1 MQTFARLLSFVTF
14 LLSVGFLAQALP
26 TTGNGLVARDYS
38 SPGGY
43 NGGSGYSGNS
53 GYNDNSGYNGGHE
66 YSPSY
71 GKEASPASKEGDHD
85 PSNKIDILDL
95 VTKLHTNA
103 EPICKKLEIA
113 PTVEVATHLVDEIV
127 VLIKALIAVC
137 VNVKLDLS
145 VDVKTQIAVKIV
157 AFICLV
163 VKALAAVCVKLGVD
177 VCLAL
182 IAKVDVCLQLL
193 LITLNVCIDG
203 LLAIIISLCLKL
215 DVSILAALKLCKLEL
230 LIKICGLVNA
240 VLAL

>member
-43 NGGSGYSGNS
+43 NGGSGYNG
-53 GYNDNSGYNGGHE
+53 NSGYNGGQE
-66 YSPSY
+66 YPPSY

-95 VTKLHTNA
+95 VTKLHANA

-177 VCLAL
+177 VCIAL
-182 IAKVDVCLQLL
+182 IAKIDVCLQLL

-215 DVSILAALKLCKLEL
+215 DVSVLAALKLCNLEL
-230 LIKICGLVNA
+230 VVKVCALVKTVA
-240 VLAL
+240 GVAI